1 VPLYEPLPD
10 LLRDFGFAAWRSDLR
25 TVPHPLIGKPIL
37 ILRCNRQCLL
47 EWRTLSVVEPCREK
61 ITPENSLVAN
71 ALPRLVGTALADGRV
86 DFLTNASANT
96 PGLALPKPAA
106 VGAA

>member
-1 VPLYEPLPD
+1 VPP
-10 LLRDFGFAAWRSDLR
+10 GVA
-25 TVPHPLIGKPIL
+25 HP
-37 ILRCNRQCLL
+37 R
-47 EWRTLSVVEPCREK
+47 VVEPFRKK
-61 ITPENSLVAN
+61 ITPENSVVVN
-71 ALPRLVGTALADGRV
+71 ALPRLVWTALPDGHV

>member
-1 VPLYEPLPD
+1 
-10 LLRDFGFAAWRSDLR
+10 
-25 TVPHPLIGKPIL
+25 
-37 ILRCNRQCLL
+37 
-47 EWRTLSVVEPCREK
+47 VEHCREK
-61 ITPENSLVAN
+61 ITPENSLVVD
-71 ALPRLVGTALADGRV
+71 ALPGLAWTALPDGHV